1 MDRLHRE
8 LHRLYAPRLRGEPD
22 ARPGLPELVAADG
35 RLRAIVLEL
44 ARPADWDLLAV
55 AWKGVQTELE
65 LPPPAIAVNGRDAYQ
80 LWFSLAEPLP
90 ADQAL
95 AFAEALRRRYLA
107 EVRVER
113 VGRMPWVDPA
123 LPQPVRHAAAVPAP
137 QAGTGRWSAFVAPDL
152 APVFAAEPWLELPPN
167 PEGQARLLAGLASIP
182 VADFQRALARLQPA
196 VAPVQE
202 EAAACSP
209 GPADAAPVDLQA
221 AAADAHRDPR
231 RFLFDVMHD
240 ARVPLALRIEA
251 AKALLPG
258 FTGPQRP

>member
-8 LHRLYAPRLRGEPD
+8 LHRLYAPRLSGEPG
-22 ARPGLPELVAADG
+22 ARPGLPGLVAADG

-44 ARPADWDLLAV
+44 ARPADWDLLAAV
-55 AWKGVQTELE
+55 WKSVQTELE
-65 LPPPAIAVNGRDAYQ
+65 LPAPAIAVNGRDGYQ

-90 ADQAL
+90 AAQAM

-113 VGRMPWVDPA
+113 VGRLPWVDAA
-123 LPQPVRHAAAVPAP
+123 LPQPVRHAAPVPAP
-137 QAGTGRWSAFVAPDL
+137 QAGSGRWSAFVAPDL
-152 APVFAAEPWLELPPN
+152 APVFAAEPWLELPPS

-182 VADFQRALARLQPA
+182 AADFQRALARLQAA

-202 EAAACSP
+202 AAGSP
-209 GPADAAPVDLQA
+209 GPAGAEPVEVQ
-221 AAADAHRDPR
+221 AADADDHRDPR
-231 RFLFDVMHD
+231 RFLLDVMHD
-240 ARVPLALRIEA
+240 ARVPLALRIDA